1 MECYKVVGGAI
12 EVDFNDGLSNGQP
25 KMLVSYDYGMKLI
38 NHAKDTVII
47 LI

>member
-25 KMLVSYDYGMKLI
+25 KMLVSYDYGMKLL
-38 NHAKDTVII
+38 NQSKENVII